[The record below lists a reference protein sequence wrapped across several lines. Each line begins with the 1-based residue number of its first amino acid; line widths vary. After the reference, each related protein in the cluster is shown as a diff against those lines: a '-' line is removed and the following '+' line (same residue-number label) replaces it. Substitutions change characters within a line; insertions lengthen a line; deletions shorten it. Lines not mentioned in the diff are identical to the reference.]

1 MWNNNWKKGIDY
13 PKWGDTEVYK
23 KTIVGSYFLEDE
35 TPADAYKRVASTVA
49 KRLYRPEMAD
59 IFYDYRGEYVET
71 WNIENYKVFNP
82 KGSGNEIIFRQ
93 DDISTST
100 KHTLRG
106 LHGDNKTWKLVSCIY
121 GSLLQVVV
129 DMNYDSAT
137 YLEWE
142 LFTINDKNRQQ
153 ILVPPGYANGH
164 LVMSDF
170 GIFSY
175 KQSTLYG
182 GAKEQ
187 FTVKWNDP
195 KINIP
200 WPINNPILSLRDK
213 NAKLL

>member
-1 MWNNNWKKGIDY
+1 MKYKFSKKLE
-13 PKWGDTEVYK
+13 EVA
-23 KTIVGSYFLEDE
+23 IIQ
-35 TPADAYKRVASTVA
+35 P
-49 KRLYRPEMAD
+49 D

-71 WNIENYKVFNP
+71 WNVENYKVFDHLVNDSN
-82 KGSGNEIIFRQ
+82 KIEFKQ
-93 DDISTST
+93 DDISTSV

-106 LHGDNKTWKLVSCIY
+106 LHGDDNTWKLVSCIY

-137 YLEWE
+137 YLDWE

-182 GAKEQ
+182 GPSEQ

-195 KINIP
+195 KLNIP
-200 WPINNPILSLRDK
+200 WPIDNPLLSSRDK
-213 NAKLL
+213 NADTI